1 MDSNMDSN
9 ISKNHNDKIKVLQTD
24 RFALEIFMFYSV
36 FTKMRTFEFILKVF
50 SQNNF
55 VDRKSL
61 YYAWASLND
70 HVHTVQVSDRFAGTN
85 VTWLGLIIFKMVKK

>member
-9 ISKNHNDKIKVLQTD
+9 ISKNHNDKIKVSQTD

-61 YYAWASLND
+61 YYA
-70 HVHTVQVSDRFAGTN
+70 
-85 VTWLGLIIFKMVKK
+85 